1 MKSKPKPAAAQDGP
15 LKVDRPFDDAIT
27 RALRVKPP
35 AGGWAAYEAKLKA
48 DKAKAAKLKKAG

>member
-1 MKSKPKPAAAQDGP
+1 MKPKPRPAAAQDGP

-27 RALRVKPP
+27 RALSVKPP

-48 DKAKAAKLKKAG
+48 DKAKAEKPKKTG